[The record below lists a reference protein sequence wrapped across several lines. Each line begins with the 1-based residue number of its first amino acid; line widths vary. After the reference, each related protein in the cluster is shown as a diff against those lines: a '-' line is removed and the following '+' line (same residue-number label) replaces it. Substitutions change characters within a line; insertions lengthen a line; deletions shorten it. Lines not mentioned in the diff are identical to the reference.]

1 MSNLNFTIKKRFNL
15 QRDEHQ
21 RNNYIDFAKQTIHDK
36 NTDVLIYPF
45 NSTEWF
51 NYVVPYLFK
60 QGNEKF
66 VHSWIK
72 HTILERNFDNRS
84 YSYSGDQ
91 VNKLWQ
97 TYSLEKSLFFGLSKI
112 YKFMQN
118 PPQDFIVPISIGATV
133 QKVVTPQGYEIDEWY
148 YPYHPGATKMKCLSF
163 MPRNLN
169 FNIMIT
175 RSKNTYH
182 LQKLFEQRG
191 YTHYSFMNT
200 SNLALQ
206 RLLNLDRMQIPYWL
220 YTDEIGFQMMESDE
234 EIASQDP
241 PDWHVEFRDHCFYV
255 NGFQIT
261 ENYMDGDNRIYKFV
275 GQHDYLNASC
285 PIHLQRCPHN
295 K

>member
-1 MSNLNFTIKKRFNL
+1 MSTTNFTIKKRFNL

-21 RNNYIDFAKQTIHDK
+21 RNNYLNFAKQTILDK

-45 NSTEWF
+45 NSSEWF
-51 NYVVPYLFK
+51 NYVAPYLFRQENK
-60 QGNEKF
+60 KIT
-66 VHSWIK
+66 HSWIK
-72 HTILERNFDNRS
+72 HTILKNNFENRS
-84 YSYSGDQ
+84 YTFSGD
-91 VNKLWQ
+91 VVGKLWGEYNLEQ
-97 TYSLEKSLFFGLSKI
+97 SLWFGLSKI
-112 YKFMQN
+112 YKFMID
-118 PPQDFIVPISIGATV
+118 PPKDFIVPISMGAIV
-133 QKVVTPQGYEIDEWY
+133 KNELTPQGHLMDIWY
-148 YPYHPGATKMKCLSF
+148 YPYHPGSTKMKCLSF

-175 RSKNTYH
+175 RNENTRH
-182 LQKLFEQRG
+182 LQKLFDERG
-191 YTHYSFMNT
+191 YTYHSFMNT
-200 SNLALQ
+200 SNEKLQ
-206 RLLNLDRMQIPYWL
+206 KLLNLDRMQIPYWL

-261 ENYMDGDNRIYKFV
+261 ENYMDGNNRMYKFV

-285 PIHLQRCPHN
+285 PIQKYQCPFN